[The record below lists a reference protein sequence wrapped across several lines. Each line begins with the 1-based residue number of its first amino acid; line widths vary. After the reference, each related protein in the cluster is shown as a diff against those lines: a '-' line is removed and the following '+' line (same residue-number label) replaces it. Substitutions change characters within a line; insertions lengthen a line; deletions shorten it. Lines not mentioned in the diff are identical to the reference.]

1 MAKNSK
7 FVKLDKD
14 VLLEYIYDDG
24 NLISDSYNVLVD
36 SRDRRQS
43 YIAGPSSITGNTI
56 GNQLFK
62 VDSVTQKY
70 AKVNPSYYSFLQLKE
85 YSSGIPVRH
94 DTIKIHIPINWT
106 FGEYLGFYIK
116 VYGFDTINTR
126 TFDISN
132 FYFDMT
138 DVSQQYL
145 LNFTSPPLLFQEKL
159 WGKNITINIP
169 SLSYISS
176 QKTNNVP
183 KENSINANL
192 TNGAGLNITSPVF
205 IDFQFVN
212 NIQTVNG
219 VTTYILSTKTTT
231 TVPQTPE
238 FERLGLVVAH
248 SINGDFFEIYGVYN
262 DTIAGFNQFIEESFN
277 IGHRYYIQYNITMYE
292 QNIRGKTTT
301 VTVHDNFNETIEY
314 RPIIKYSTTTAI
326 VDVEMRLIDAVD
338 DSYIIR
344 RASYGMLQDEVSKYS
359 LNLTKI
365 NLANANKP
373 KIYNI
378 KSNIDPSLV
387 GISNSMGRINKRKA
401 VSGKVSTPIIQIETV
416 KVPFPILVDRFNIVG
431 RSDNTSLN
439 NTLFYGIGKMI
450 INIYPFD
457 NIITFTIANGN
468 DNKPDFLNMT
478 GYGDI
483 KLTFRN
489 DSNTFEFP
497 LYTDSGSINL
507 DIGQLAFKITQNKFV
522 DIKKLYESGINLFYI
537 TSDIQSVKSVVYS
550 GLFKIYD
557 NAANVAGLGQAAPN
571 ANPAIIKDPNLP
583 QETAVVT
590 RRPVK
595 ESTPVLK
602 PGNTPRSVFDMR
614 TERTSMNI
622 ENTSVFTQNQN
633 TNTTEYVLQSSQY
646 PKVLSSIIGMNLD
659 DFVKLNGILRSTLI
673 SAGKFIKVPSNINF
687 KSDVL
692 RPKGSK
698 EEGRLGGND
707 KTNMRGGPRDVND
720 RGGGND
726 RGGPRR

>member
-1 MAKNSK
+1 MAKISK

-24 NLISDSYNVLVD
+24 NLISESYDILVD

-43 YIAGPSSITGNTI
+43 YIAGSSSITGNTM

-70 AKVNPSYYSFLQLKE
+70 AKVNPSYYSFLQLRS
-85 YSSGIPVRH
+85 YASGTPTRH
-94 DTIKIHIPINWT
+94 DTIKIHVPINWT
-106 FGEYLGFYIK
+106 FGEYLGFFIK
-116 VYGFDTINTR
+116 VYGFDTTNTR
-126 TFDISN
+126 IFDISN

-169 SLSYISS
+169 ALSDLAN
-176 QKTNNVP
+176 QKANNVP

-192 TNGAGLNITSPVF
+192 TNGSGLNTTSPVF
-205 IDFQFVN
+205 IDFHFIN

-219 VTTYILSTKTTT
+219 LTGYILSSKVTT

-262 DTIAGFNQFIEESFN
+262 DTIAGFNQFMDESFS
-277 IGHRYYIQYNITMYE
+277 IGHRYYVQYNITMYE

-365 NLANANKP
+365 NLSNAHKP

-387 GISNSMGRINKRKA
+387 GMSNSMGRITKPISISKA
-401 VSGKVSTPIIQIETV
+401 MTGKVSESNSKTIIQIETV
-416 KVPFPILVDRFNIVG
+416 KVPFPVLVDKFNIVG
-431 RSDNTSLN
+431 KSDNASFN

-450 INIYPFD
+450 VNIYPFD

-483 KLTFRN
+483 KLTFRS
-489 DSNTFEFP
+489 DSKTFDFP
-497 LYTDSGSINL
+497 LYTDSGSVNL
-507 DIGQLAFKITQNKFV
+507 SLGQLVFKITQNKFI

-537 TSDIQSVKSVVYS
+537 TSEIQSVKSVVYS

-557 NAANVAGLGQAAPN
+557 SAANVADLNQGAASN
-571 ANPAIIKDPNLP
+571 ASPAIIKDPNLP
-583 QETAVVT
+583 QEIAVVT

-595 ESTPVLK
+595 QSAPIAK
-602 PGNTPRSVFDMR
+602 PGTLDTKNMDLN
-614 TERTSMNI
+614 MNM
-622 ENTSVFTQNQN
+622 V
-633 TNTTEYVLQSSQY
+633 
-646 PKVLSSIIGMNLD
+646 
-659 DFVKLNGILRSTLI
+659 
-673 SAGKFIKVPSNINF
+673 
-687 KSDVL
+687 
-692 RPKGSK
+692 
-698 EEGRLGGND
+698 
-707 KTNMRGGPRDVND
+707 DVNQTKNQTNNQTKNQKNNQTNNQTNNF
-720 RGGGND
+720 GQV
-726 RGGPRR
+726 

>member
-1 MAKNSK
+1 MAKISK

-24 NLISDSYNVLVD
+24 NLISESYDILVD

-43 YIAGPSSITGNTI
+43 YIAGSSSITGNTM

-70 AKVNPSYYSFLQLKE
+70 AKVNTSYYSFLQLKE
-85 YSSGIPVRH
+85 YASGTPTRH
-94 DTIKIHIPINWT
+94 DTIKIHVPINWT
-106 FGEYLGFYIK
+106 FGEHLGFYIK
-116 VYGFDTINTR
+116 VYGFDTTNTR
-126 TFDISN
+126 IFDISN

-159 WGKNITINIP
+159 WGKNITIQIP
-169 SLSYISS
+169 ALSDLAN

-192 TNGAGLNITSPVF
+192 TNGGGLNITSPVF
-205 IDFQFVN
+205 IDFHFVD

-219 VTTYILSTKTTT
+219 ITGYILSSKVTT

-238 FERLGLVVAH
+238 FEKLGLVVAH
-248 SINGDFFEIYGVYN
+248 SPNGDFFEIYGIYN
-262 DTIAGFNQFIEESFN
+262 DTIAGFNQFMDESFN
-277 IGHRYYIQYNITMYE
+277 IGHRYYVQYNITMYE

-387 GISNSMGRINKRKA
+387 GMSNSMGRITKPVSVSKA
-401 VSGKVSTPIIQIETV
+401 VSGRVSGSNNNTPIIQIETV
-416 KVPFPILVDRFNIVG
+416 QVPFPVLVDKFNIVG
-431 RSDNTSLN
+431 KSDNASFN

-450 INIYPFD
+450 INLYPFD
-457 NIITFTIANGN
+457 NIVAFTIANGEP
-468 DNKPDFLNMT
+468 DKPDFLNMT

-489 DSNTFEFP
+489 DSSSFDFP
-497 LYTDSGSINL
+497 LYTDSGSVNL
-507 DIGQLAFKITQNKFV
+507 ALGQLSFKITQNKFI
-522 DIKKLYESGINLFYI
+522 DIKKLYESGVNVFYI

-557 NAANVAGLGQAAPN
+557 STANIAGLNQEAASS
-571 ANPAIIKDPNLP
+571 ANPAIIKDPKLP

-590 RRPVK
+590 RRPIK
-595 ESTPVLK
+595 QSEPVAK
-602 PGNTPRSVFDMR
+602 PGRLSKDALNAITNNI
-614 TERTSMNI
+614 TS
-622 ENTSVFTQNQN
+622 Q
-633 TNTTEYVLQSSQY
+633 
-646 PKVLSSIIGMNLD
+646 
-659 DFVKLNGILRSTLI
+659 
-673 SAGKFIKVPSNINF
+673 IKN
-687 KSDVL
+687 
-692 RPKGSK
+692 KG
-698 EEGRLGGND
+698 G
-707 KTNMRGGPRDVND
+707 
-720 RGGGND
+720 
-726 RGGPRR
+726 

>member
-1 MAKNSK
+1 MAKISK

-24 NLISDSYNVLVD
+24 NLISESYDVLLD
-36 SRDRRQS
+36 SRDRSQS
-43 YIAGPSSITGNTI
+43 FISGSSSVSGNTL
-56 GNQLFK
+56 GNQLFRI
-62 VDSVTQKY
+62 DTVTQKY

-85 YSSGIPVRH
+85 YAAGTPTRF
-94 DTIKIHIPINWT
+94 DTIKVHVPINWT
-106 FGEYLGFYIK
+106 FGEYLGFYVK
-116 VYGFDTINTR
+116 VYGFDISNQR
-126 TFDISN
+126 TFDVSN

-159 WGKNITINIP
+159 WGKNITIQVP
-169 SLSYISS
+169 ALSDIAS
-176 QKTNNVP
+176 QKNGNVP
-183 KENSINANL
+183 RENSINANL
-192 TNGAGLNITSPVF
+192 TNGGGMNSTSPIF
-205 IDFQFVN
+205 IDFHFIN
-212 NIQTVNG
+212 NIQTISG
-219 VTTYILSTKTTT
+219 VTSYLLSSKVTT
-231 TVPQTPE
+231 TVPQAPE
-238 FERLGLVVAH
+238 FERLGLVIEN
-248 SINGDFFEIYGVYN
+248 SPNGDFFEIYGVYN
-262 DTIAGFNQFIEESFN
+262 DTIAGFNQFIDESYN
-277 IGHRYYIQYNITMYE
+277 IGHRYYVQYNITMYE

-326 VDVEMRLIDAVD
+326 IDVEMRLIDAVD

-365 NLANANKP
+365 NLTNANKP

-387 GISNSMGRINKRKA
+387 GMSNSMGRITKPISISKA
-401 VSGKVSTPIIQIETV
+401 VTGRVSGSNNNNTPIIQIETV
-416 KVPFPILVDRFNIVG
+416 KIPFPVLVDRFNIVG
-431 RSDNTSLN
+431 KSDNASFN

-457 NIITFTIANGN
+457 NIITFTIANG
-468 DNKPDFLNMT
+468 DSNKPDFLNMT

-489 DSNTFEFP
+489 DSKTFDFP
-497 LYTDSGSINL
+497 LYTDSGSVNL
-507 DIGQLAFKITQNKFV
+507 ALGQLAFKITQNKFV

-557 NAANVAGLGQAAPN
+557 SAANVAGLNQEAASS
-571 ANPAIIKDPNLP
+571 ANPAIIKDPKLP

-595 ESTPVLK
+595 QSMPVAK
-602 PGNTPRSVFDMR
+602 PGKPNMGSGGFSDIRLKENIIKVGKSKKGINIYQWNYINDVDKYKGVIAQELLNTQFEKS
-614 TERTSMNI
+614 
-622 ENTSVFTQNQN
+622 
-633 TNTTEYVLQSSQY
+633 
-646 PKVLSSIIGMNLD
+646 LSIKQGFYWVDYTNLD
-659 DFVKLNGILRSTLI
+659 VDFEK
-673 SAGKFIKVPSNINF
+673 IN
-687 KSDVL
+687 
-692 RPKGSK
+692 
-698 EEGRLGGND
+698 
-707 KTNMRGGPRDVND
+707 
-720 RGGGND
+720 
-726 RGGPRR
+726 

>member
-1 MAKNSK
+1 MAKISK

-24 NLISDSYNVLVD
+24 NLISESYDILVD

-43 YIAGPSSITGNTI
+43 YIAGSSSITGNTM

-85 YSSGIPVRH
+85 YASGTPTRH
-94 DTIKIHIPINWT
+94 DTIKIHVPINWT
-106 FGEYLGFYIK
+106 FGEHLGFFIK
-116 VYGFDTINTR
+116 VYGFDTTNTR
-126 TFDISN
+126 IFDISN

-169 SLSYISS
+169 SLSDLAS

-205 IDFQFVN
+205 IDFHFID

-219 VTTYILSTKTTT
+219 LTGYILSSKVTT

-262 DTIAGFNQFIEESFN
+262 DTIAGFNQFMDESFN
-277 IGHRYYIQYNITMYE
+277 IGHRYYVQYNITMYE

-326 VDVEMRLIDAVD
+326 IDVEMRLIDAVD

-365 NLANANKP
+365 NLANAHKP

-387 GISNSMGRINKRKA
+387 GMSNSMGRITKPISISKA
-401 VSGKVSTPIIQIETV
+401 VTGRVSGSNNNNNNTPIIQIETV
-416 KVPFPILVDRFNIVG
+416 KIPFPVLVDKFNIVG
-431 RSDNTSLN
+431 KSDNASFN

-457 NIITFTIANGN
+457 NIITFTIANGS
-468 DNKPDFLNMT
+468 DTKPDFLNMT

-489 DSNTFEFP
+489 DSKTFDFP
-497 LYTDSGSINL
+497 LYTDSGSVNL
-507 DIGQLAFKITQNKFV
+507 DLGQLAFKITQNKFI

-557 NAANVAGLGQAAPN
+557 SAANVAGLNQGAASS
-571 ANPAIIKDPNLP
+571 ANPAIIKDPKLP

-595 ESTPVLK
+595 QSTPVAK
-602 PGNTPRSVFDMR
+602 PGMSKNTLSAA
-614 TERTSMNI
+614 I
-622 ENTSVFTQNQN
+622 TSV
-633 TNTTEYVLQSSQY
+633 SS
-646 PKVLSSIIGMNLD
+646 K
-659 DFVKLNGILRSTLI
+659 
-673 SAGKFIKVPSNINF
+673 IKN
-687 KSDVL
+687 
-692 RPKGSK
+692 KG
-698 EEGRLGGND
+698 L
-707 KTNMRGGPRDVND
+707 
-720 RGGGND
+720 
-726 RGGPRR
+726 

>member
-1 MAKNSK
+1 MAKISK

-24 NLISDSYNVLVD
+24 NLISESYDILVD

-43 YIAGPSSITGNTI
+43 YIAGSSSITGNTV

-62 VDSVTQKY
+62 SDIITQKY

-85 YSSGIPVRH
+85 YASGTPTKH
-94 DTIKIHIPINWT
+94 DTIKIHVPINWT
-106 FGEYLGFYIK
+106 FGEHLGFYIK
-116 VYGFDTINTR
+116 VYGFDTTNTR
-126 TFDISN
+126 IFDISN

-159 WGKNITINIP
+159 WGKNITIQIP
-169 SLSYISS
+169 ALSDLAS

-192 TNGAGLNITSPVF
+192 TNGGGLNITSPVF
-205 IDFQFVN
+205 IDFHFID

-219 VTTYILSTKTTT
+219 LTGYILSSKVTT

-248 SINGDFFEIYGVYN
+248 SINGDFFEIYGIYN
-262 DTIAGFNQFIEESFN
+262 DTIAGFNQFMDESFN
-277 IGHRYYIQYNITMYE
+277 IGHRYYVQYNITMYE

-326 VDVEMRLIDAVD
+326 IDVEMRLIDAVD

-365 NLANANKP
+365 NLANAHKP

-387 GISNSMGRINKRKA
+387 GMSNSMGRITKPISVSKA
-401 VSGKVSTPIIQIETV
+401 VTGRVSGSNNSNNTPIIQIETV
-416 KVPFPILVDRFNIVG
+416 KVPFPVLVDKFNIVG
-431 RSDNTSLN
+431 KSDNASFN

-450 INIYPFD
+450 IILYPFD

-483 KLTFRN
+483 KLTFKN
-489 DSNTFEFP
+489 DSKTFDFP
-497 LYTDSGSINL
+497 LYTDSGSVNL
-507 DIGQLAFKITQNKFV
+507 TLGQLSFKVTENKFT

-537 TSDIQSVKSVVYS
+537 TSEIQSVKSVVYS

-557 NAANVAGLGQAAPN
+557 NAANVAGLNQGAASS
-571 ANPAIIKDPNLP
+571 ANPAIIKDPKLP

-595 ESTPVLK
+595 QSAPVAK
-602 PGNTPRSVFDMR
+602 PGMSKANM
-614 TERTSMNI
+614 
-622 ENTSVFTQNQN
+622 
-633 TNTTEYVLQSSQY
+633 LQQ
-646 PKVLSSIIGMNLD
+646 SIS
-659 DFVKLNGILRSTLI
+659 KAAT
-673 SAGKFIKVPSNINF
+673 NF
-687 KSDVL
+687 KNN
-692 RPKGSK
+692 
-698 EEGRLGGND
+698 LG
-707 KTNMRGGPRDVND
+707 KQ
-720 RGGGND
+720 
-726 RGGPRR
+726 

>member
-1 MAKNSK
+1 MAKISK

-24 NLISDSYNVLVD
+24 NLISESYDILVD

-43 YIAGPSSITGNTI
+43 YIAGSSSITGNTM

-85 YSSGIPVRH
+85 YASGTPTRH
-94 DTIKIHIPINWT
+94 DTIKIHVPINWT
-106 FGEYLGFYIK
+106 FGEHLGFFIK
-116 VYGFDTINTR
+116 VYGFDTTNTR
-126 TFDISN
+126 IFDISN

-169 SLSYISS
+169 SLSDLAS

-205 IDFQFVN
+205 IDFHFID

-219 VTTYILSTKTTT
+219 LTGYILSTKVTT

-262 DTIAGFNQFIEESFN
+262 DTIAGFNQFMDESFN
-277 IGHRYYIQYNITMYE
+277 IGHRYYVQYNITMYE

-326 VDVEMRLIDAVD
+326 IDVEMRLIDAVD

-365 NLANANKP
+365 NLTNANKP

-387 GISNSMGRINKRKA
+387 GMSNSMGRITKPISISKA
-401 VSGKVSTPIIQIETV
+401 VTGRVSGSNNNNNNTPIIQIETV
-416 KVPFPILVDRFNIVG
+416 KVPFPVLVDKFNIVG
-431 RSDNTSLN
+431 KSDNASFN

-457 NIITFTIANGN
+457 NIITFTIANGS
-468 DNKPDFLNMT
+468 DTKPDFLNMT

-489 DSNTFEFP
+489 DSKTFDFP
-497 LYTDSGSINL
+497 LYTDSGSVNL
-507 DIGQLAFKITQNKFV
+507 DLGQLAFKITQNKFV

-557 NAANVAGLGQAAPN
+557 SAANVAGLNQGAASS
-571 ANPAIIKDPNLP
+571 ANPAIIKDPKLP

-595 ESTPVLK
+595 QSAPVAK
-602 PGNTPRSVFDMR
+602 PGMSKANM
-614 TERTSMNI
+614 
-622 ENTSVFTQNQN
+622 
-633 TNTTEYVLQSSQY
+633 LQQ
-646 PKVLSSIIGMNLD
+646 SIS
-659 DFVKLNGILRSTLI
+659 KAAT
-673 SAGKFIKVPSNINF
+673 NF
-687 KSDVL
+687 KNN
-692 RPKGSK
+692 
-698 EEGRLGGND
+698 LG
-707 KTNMRGGPRDVND
+707 K
-720 RGGGND
+720 
-726 RGGPRR
+726 

>member
-1 MAKNSK
+1 MAKISK

-24 NLISDSYNVLVD
+24 NLISESYDILVD

-43 YIAGPSSITGNTI
+43 YIAGSSSITGNTM

-70 AKVNPSYYSFLQLKE
+70 AKVNPSYYSFLQLRS
-85 YSSGIPVRH
+85 YASGTPTRY
-94 DTIKIHIPINWT
+94 DTIKIHVPINWT
-106 FGEYLGFYIK
+106 FGEYLGFFIK
-116 VYGFDTINTR
+116 VYGFDTTNTR
-126 TFDISN
+126 IFDISN

-169 SLSYISS
+169 ALSDLAN
-176 QKTNNVP
+176 QKANNVP

-192 TNGAGLNITSPVF
+192 TNGSGLNTTSPVF
-205 IDFQFVN
+205 IDFHFIN

-219 VTTYILSTKTTT
+219 LTGYILSSKVTT

-262 DTIAGFNQFIEESFN
+262 DTIAGFNQFMDESFS
-277 IGHRYYIQYNITMYE
+277 IGHRYYVQYNITMYE

-365 NLANANKP
+365 NLSNAHKP

-387 GISNSMGRINKRKA
+387 GMSNSMGRITKPISISKA
-401 VSGKVSTPIIQIETV
+401 MTGRVSESNSKPIIQIETV
-416 KVPFPILVDRFNIVG
+416 KVPFPVLVDKFNIVG
-431 RSDNTSLN
+431 KSDNASFN

-450 INIYPFD
+450 VNIYPFD

-483 KLTFRN
+483 KLTFRS
-489 DSNTFEFP
+489 DSKTFDFP
-497 LYTDSGSINL
+497 LYTDSGSVNL
-507 DIGQLAFKITQNKFV
+507 SLGQLVFKITQNKFI

-537 TSDIQSVKSVVYS
+537 TSEIQSVKSVIYS

-557 NAANVAGLGQAAPN
+557 SAANVADLNQGAASN
-571 ANPAIIKDPNLP
+571 ASPAIIKDPNLP
-583 QETAVVT
+583 QEIAVVT

-595 ESTPVLK
+595 QSAPIAK
-602 PGNTPRSVFDMR
+602 PGTLDTKNMDLN
-614 TERTSMNI
+614 MNM
-622 ENTSVFTQNQN
+622 V
-633 TNTTEYVLQSSQY
+633 
-646 PKVLSSIIGMNLD
+646 
-659 DFVKLNGILRSTLI
+659 
-673 SAGKFIKVPSNINF
+673 
-687 KSDVL
+687 
-692 RPKGSK
+692 
-698 EEGRLGGND
+698 
-707 KTNMRGGPRDVND
+707 DVNQTKNQTKNQKNNQKNNQTNNQTNNF
-720 RGGGND
+720 GQV
-726 RGGPRR
+726 

>member
-1 MAKNSK
+1 MAKISK

-24 NLISDSYNVLVD
+24 NLISESYDILVD

-43 YIAGPSSITGNTI
+43 YIAGSSSITGNTM

-85 YSSGIPVRH
+85 YASGTPTRH
-94 DTIKIHIPINWT
+94 DTIKIHVPINWT
-106 FGEYLGFYIK
+106 FGEHLGFFIK
-116 VYGFDTINTR
+116 VYGFDTTNTR
-126 TFDISN
+126 IFDISN

-169 SLSYISS
+169 SLSDLAS

-205 IDFQFVN
+205 IDFHFID

-219 VTTYILSTKTTT
+219 LTGYILSTKVTT

-262 DTIAGFNQFIEESFN
+262 DTIAGFNQFMDESFN
-277 IGHRYYIQYNITMYE
+277 IGHRYYVQYNITMYE

-326 VDVEMRLIDAVD
+326 IDVEMRLIDAVD

-365 NLANANKP
+365 NLTNANKP

-387 GISNSMGRINKRKA
+387 GMSNSMGRITKPISISKA
-401 VSGKVSTPIIQIETV
+401 LTGRVSGSNNNNNNNNNTPIIQIETV
-416 KVPFPILVDRFNIVG
+416 KVPFPVLVDKFNIVG
-431 RSDNTSLN
+431 KSDNASFN

-457 NIITFTIANGN
+457 NIITFTIANGS
-468 DNKPDFLNMT
+468 DTKPDFLNMT

-489 DSNTFEFP
+489 DSKTFDFP
-497 LYTDSGSINL
+497 LYTDSGSVNL
-507 DIGQLAFKITQNKFV
+507 DLGQLSFKITQNKFV

-557 NAANVAGLGQAAPN
+557 SAANVSGLNQEAASS
-571 ANPAIIKDPNLP
+571 ANPAIIKDPKLP

-595 ESTPVLK
+595 QSAPVAK
-602 PGNTPRSVFDMR
+602 PGMSKANM
-614 TERTSMNI
+614 
-622 ENTSVFTQNQN
+622 
-633 TNTTEYVLQSSQY
+633 LQQ
-646 PKVLSSIIGMNLD
+646 SISKAAINL
-659 DFVKLNGILRSTLI
+659 KN
-673 SAGKFIKVPSNINF
+673 N
-687 KSDVL
+687 
-692 RPKGSK
+692 
-698 EEGRLGGND
+698 LGGQ
-707 KTNMRGGPRDVND
+707 
-720 RGGGND
+720 
-726 RGGPRR
+726 

>member
-1 MAKNSK
+1 MAKISK

-24 NLISDSYNVLVD
+24 NLISESYDILVD

-43 YIAGPSSITGNTI
+43 YIAGSSSITGNTM

-70 AKVNPSYYSFLQLKE
+70 AKVNPSYYSFLQLRS
-85 YSSGIPVRH
+85 YASGTPTRY
-94 DTIKIHIPINWT
+94 DTIKIHVPINWT
-106 FGEYLGFYIK
+106 FGEYLGFFIK
-116 VYGFDTINTR
+116 VYGFDTTNTR
-126 TFDISN
+126 IFDISN

-138 DVSQQYL
+138 DVSQKYL
-145 LNFTSPPLLFQEKL
+145 LTFTSPPLLFQEKL

-169 SLSYISS
+169 ALSDLAN
-176 QKTNNVP
+176 QKSNNVP

-192 TNGAGLNITSPVF
+192 TNGSGLNTTSPVF
-205 IDFQFVN
+205 IDFHFIN

-219 VTTYILSTKTTT
+219 LTGYILSTKVTT

-262 DTIAGFNQFIEESFN
+262 DTIAGFNQFMDESFS
-277 IGHRYYIQYNITMYE
+277 IGHRYYVQYNITMYE

-365 NLANANKP
+365 NLSNAHKP

-387 GISNSMGRINKRKA
+387 GMSNSMGRITKPISISKA
-401 VSGKVSTPIIQIETV
+401 MTGRVSESNSKPIIQIETV
-416 KVPFPILVDRFNIVG
+416 KVPFPVLVDKFNIVG
-431 RSDNTSLN
+431 KSDNASFN

-450 INIYPFD
+450 VNIYPFD

-483 KLTFRN
+483 KLTFRS
-489 DSNTFEFP
+489 DSKTFDFP
-497 LYTDSGSINL
+497 LYTDSGSVNL
-507 DIGQLAFKITQNKFV
+507 SLGQLVFKITQNKFI

-537 TSDIQSVKSVVYS
+537 TSEIQSVKSVIYS

-557 NAANVAGLGQAAPN
+557 SAANVADLNQGAASN

-583 QETAVVT
+583 QEIAVVT

-595 ESTPVLK
+595 QSAPIAK
-602 PGNTPRSVFDMR
+602 PGTLDIKNIDLN
-614 TERTSMNI
+614 MNM
-622 ENTSVFTQNQN
+622 V
-633 TNTTEYVLQSSQY
+633 
-646 PKVLSSIIGMNLD
+646 
-659 DFVKLNGILRSTLI
+659 
-673 SAGKFIKVPSNINF
+673 
-687 KSDVL
+687 
-692 RPKGSK
+692 
-698 EEGRLGGND
+698 
-707 KTNMRGGPRDVND
+707 DVNQTKNQTKNQKNNQKNNQTNNQTNNF
-720 RGGGND
+720 GQV
-726 RGGPRR
+726 